1 MALEACKVCG
11 SLTSTN
17 EEICMICGHPA
28 KGNHKSIWFRWIAII
43 LAVSICLPLVIG
55 FIYNMRAKDNP
66 PQSLPSKTITL

>member
-17 EEICMICGHPA
+17 EEIFIIFGHPA
-28 KGNHKSIWFRWIAII
+28 KGNPKSIWFRWIAII

-55 FIYNMRAKDNP
+55 FIYNMRSRNNS
-66 PQSLPSKTITL
+66 PQSLPAKTITL